1 MKKILSFFG
10 LATLLLFQVT
20 SCNPNDFTYDTLGER
35 PNERTLNFYALN
47 DFHGAFL
54 YDEDY
59 EQTGLS
65 RIGNYLINQKE
76 NDPENTFIISS
87 GDMFQGGAES
97 NITHGEVVIE
107 AMNAIGFDSMTI
119 GNHEFD
125 WGIERLETMSEQMD
139 FPLLGINIFKSN
151 DNSRPSFL
159 NPSTVVERDGIRVGI
174 IGSIMPGIG
183 DDILATIANQFVF
196 GESIDLIREE
206 ATRLREIEHC
216 EVVVLSTHD
225 GNDFYYESL
234 ADGNYIDALFMGHDH
249 RYKEGTF
256 EDDDNT
262 PYVEGANYGSY
273 VSHIALDLRLVNGNY
288 EVIHSDVENIE
299 TFSNSSFSEESSLI
313 NAVYDEFKDQ
323 IESIR
328 DEVLY
333 VFPNSL
339 SKNEFGNYLVKA
351 LLNYTNNVLINDE
364 EYKDIYVTKSLMNSG
379 GIRDSIPSGEFT
391 YGDLLRVYPFENV
404 LCILKV
410 DSSYYNLI
418 PNPGYMY
425 EIDNINE
432 SSEYSYI
439 ATIDYVA
446 YQTSYSMLSEEII
459 PTLVTARDIVAN
471 ELKTNGYYVN

>member
-1 MKKILSFFG
+1 MKKLLSILTIS
-10 LATLLLFQVT
+10 ALLVLEAT
-20 SCNPNDFTYDTLGER
+20 SCGNTNFDYDSLGNR

-97 NITHGEVVIE
+97 NITYGEVVIK
-107 AMNAIGFDSMTI
+107 AMNAIGFDSMSI

-125 WGIERLETMSEQMD
+125 WGVERLETMASQMD
-139 FPLLGINIFKSN
+139 FPLLGINIFNKS

-159 NPSTVVERDGIRVGI
+159 SPSTVIEKEGIRVGI

-183 DDILATIANQFVF
+183 DDILATISNEFIFDQ
-196 GESIDLIREE
+196 SLDLIKEE
-206 ATRLREIEHC
+206 ASRLRNIEHC
-216 EVVVLSTHD
+216 EVVVLSSHD
-225 GNDFYYESL
+225 GNESYYETL
-234 ADGNYIDALFMGHDH
+234 ANDDYIDALFLGHDH

-256 EDDDNT
+256 NDKDNT
-262 PYVEGANYGSY
+262 PYVEGGNYGAY
-273 VSHIALDLRLVNGNY
+273 VSHISLDLKLVEGNY
-288 EVIHSDVENIE
+288 QVIHSDVENIE
-299 TFSNSSFSEESSLI
+299 TFSNSSFSEESSVI
-313 NAVYDEFKDQ
+313 NAVYDEFKGE

-333 VFPNSL
+333 IFPNSL

-410 DSSYYNLI
+410 ESSYYNLI

-471 ELKTNGYYVN
+471 ELKTNGYY

>member
-10 LATLLLFQVT
+10 LTTLLLFQVT
-20 SCNPNDFTYDTLGER
+20 SCNSNDFTYDTLGER

-97 NITHGEVVIE
+97 NITYGEVIIE
-107 AMNAIGFDSMTI
+107 AMNAIDFDSMTI

-125 WGIERLETMSEQMD
+125 WGVERLEIMADQMD
-139 FPLLGINIFKSN
+139 FPFLGINIFNKD

-159 NPSTVVERDGIRVGI
+159 SPSTVVEREGIRVGI
-174 IGSIMPGIG
+174 IGSIMPGIE
-183 DDILATIANQFVF
+183 DDILATISNQFLYDQ
-196 GESIDLIREE
+196 SLDLIKEE

-225 GNDFYYESL
+225 GNESYYETL
-234 ADGNYIDALFMGHDH
+234 ANDDYIDALFLGHDH

-256 EDDDNT
+256 NDEDNT
-262 PYVEGANYGSY
+262 PYVEGGNYGSY
-273 VSHIALDLRLVNGNY
+273 VSHISLNLKLVNGNY
-288 EVIHSDVENIE
+288 EVIHSSVENIE
-299 TFSNSSFSEESSLI
+299 TFGNSSFNEESSLV
-313 NAVYDEFKDQ
+313 NAVYDEFKDE

-339 SKNEFGNYLVKA
+339 SRSKFGNYLVEA
-351 LLNYTNNVLINDE
+351 LLNYTNNVLTKED
-364 EYKDIYVTKSLMNSG
+364 EYKDIYVTKALMNSG
-379 GIRDSIPSGEFT
+379 GIRDSISAGEFT

-410 DSSYYNLI
+410 DPSDYDFV

-425 EIDNINE
+425 EID
-432 SSEYSYI
+432 SSNNYNGSKYI

-446 YQTSYSMLSEEII
+446 YQSSYSMLSEEII

-471 ELKTNGYYVN
+471 ELKTNGYYES

>member
-1 MKKILSFFG
+1 MKKLLSILALF
-10 LATLLLFQVT
+10 TLLALEAT
-20 SCNPNDFTYDTLGER
+20 SCNDQTFTFDSLGNR
-35 PNERTLNFYALN
+35 PSERTLNFYALN

-59 EQTGLS
+59 GQTGLS
-65 RIGNYLINQKE
+65 RIGNYLIKQKE

-107 AMNAIGFDSMTI
+107 AMNAIGFDSITI

-273 VSHIALDLRLVNGNY
+273 VSHIALDLRLVDGNY
-288 EVIHSDVENIE
+288 EVIHSSVENIE
-299 TFSNSSFSEESSLI
+299 TFGNSDFNEESSVV
-313 NAVYDEFKDQ
+313 NAVYEQFRSE

-328 DEVLY
+328 DEVLF
-333 VFPNSL
+333 VFPNRVSRTD
-339 SKNEFGNYLVKA
+339 FGVYLCKA
-351 LLNYTNNVLINDE
+351 LLNYTNTVLRNNEQYIE
-364 EYKDIYVTKSLMNSG
+364 IYATEAFMNSG
-379 GIRDSIPSGEFT
+379 GIRDEIQPGEFT

-410 DSSYYNLI
+410 TNSNYDI
-418 PNPGYMY
+418 MPNPGYSY
-425 EIDNINE
+425 EIENPKENE
-432 SSEYSYI
+432 FSYI

-446 YQTSYSMLSEEII
+446 YQSSYQLMSEEVIS
-459 PTLVTARDIVAN
+459 TLITARDIVAN
-471 ELKTNGYYVN
+471 ELKTNGYY